1 MDKFL
6 FQRLRLLFQTET
18 CSTHPV
24 DSRKGQKGEEKNK
37 RRGGSIPR
45 VSNRWP
51 PISTKLNEA
60 KVDSCRSQIQLKVA
74 VIRLD
79 NESHGPLR

>member
-1 MDKFL
+1 MISDGILLDEYYRVRGKGHIDKK
-6 FQRLRLLFQTET
+6 EE
-18 CSTHPV
+18 
-24 DSRKGQKGEEKNK
+24 KGEGKSG